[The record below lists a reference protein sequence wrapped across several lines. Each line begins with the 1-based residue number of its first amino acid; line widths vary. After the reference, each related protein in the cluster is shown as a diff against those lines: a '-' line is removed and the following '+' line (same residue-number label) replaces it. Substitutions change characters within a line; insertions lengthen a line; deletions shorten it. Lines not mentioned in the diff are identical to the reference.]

1 MRFSKLAG
9 TLSLSLLSVL
19 AFQSDAESHGRHR
32 YYRYYPSWSYWGGYY
47 GYPALYYGGFYGAPY
62 PYARIYYGPLDRAPV
77 ALRLEV
83 RPVEAEVFVDGYLA
97 GNVDEFDGFFQRL
110 DVAPGNHE
118 IVIRLEG
125 YRTIREKLYFGPGA
139 SYKIRRVMEPL
150 AEGETTEPRPEPPPE
165 PPSEPEPEL
174 DSWPEPSISVSGF
187 GVLKLRVRPMGAEIL
202 IDGEPWPSDPS
213 GEASDA
219 LVIHVPAGEH
229 RVEIRSAGHEPF
241 VTDVSVEPG
250 KTTTLNVKLPQ
261 DN

>member
-19 AFQSDAESHGRHR
+19 AFHSDAESHGRYRH
-32 YYRYYPSWSYWGGYY
+32 YRYYPSWSYWGGYY
-47 GYPALYYGGFYGAPY
+47 AYPAFYYGGFYGAPY
-62 PYARIYYGPLDRAPV
+62 PYARIYYAFFDRAPV

-83 RPVEAEVFVDGYLA
+83 RPVEAEVFVDGYLS
-97 GNVDEFDGFFQRL
+97 GIVDEFDGFFQRL
-110 DVAPGNHE
+110 DLAPGSHE

-125 YRTIREKLYFGPGA
+125 HRTIREKLYLSPGA

-165 PPSEPEPEL
+165 PESPAESRL
-174 DSWPEPSISVSGF
+174 EPSISVSGF
-187 GVLKLRVRPMGAEIL
+187 GVLELRVRPMGAEIL

-241 VTDVSVEPG
+241 VTDVSVGPG
-250 KTTTLNVKLPQ
+250 KTTTLNVKLPR